1 MQILLPYNI
10 AYFSVH
16 SLANLLY
23 LIGQVYLA
31 LIITHK
37 SNKDEVVHK
46 DNSSISEIQTKFLQS
61 MYTNICFQKHT
72 GVGEEKLAFFPKT

>member
-61 MYTNICFQKHT
+61 MDQYLFSKTYWGGGK
-72 GVGEEKLAFFPKT
+72 EKLAFFPKT